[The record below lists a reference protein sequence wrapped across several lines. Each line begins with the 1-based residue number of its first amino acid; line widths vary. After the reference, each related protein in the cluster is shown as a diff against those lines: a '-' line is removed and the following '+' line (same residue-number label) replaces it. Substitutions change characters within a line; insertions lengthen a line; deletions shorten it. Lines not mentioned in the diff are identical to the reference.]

1 MNSLEIYI
9 SMFTS
14 FEILVH
20 VLAFAKSI
28 ALIHENEKSNTQ
40 LIIGSGV

>member
-9 SMFTS
+9 KMFAS

-28 ALIHENEKSNTQ
+28 ALIQ
-40 LIIGSGV
+40 A

>member
-9 SMFTS
+9 SMFAP

-28 ALIHENEKSNTQ
+28 ALIQ
-40 LIIGSGV
+40 A